1 MAEHARTRIPA
12 PPSLKDA
19 EWLKRPETGRVFA
32 ALAAP
37 GVETRAVGGA
47 VRDTLLGLKVTEID
61 LATTALP
68 EQVMTL
74 ARKAG
79 LKAVPTGIE
88 HGTVTVIADGVP
100 FEVTTLRRD
109 VETFGRHATIAF
121 TEDWEE
127 DARRRDFTIN
137 ALYAGSDGTVFD
149 PLSGYADLVAGRVR
163 FIGDAEAR
171 IKEDYLRILRFF
183 RFNAYYGK
191 GPLDPDGLQ
200 AAVKLRG
207 GIDQL
212 SAERVAAELR
222 RLLVAPQAMRAIEA
236 LFDYGLLSGLLGSVP
251 RLERLNRV
259 IAIEEALGLVPD
271 AMVRLAALAVFVA
284 EDAER
289 LAARLRLSNA
299 EQAVLALGATEHA
312 ETGLPDEEA
321 AKRELYRLGAERLCR
336 RCADRLGRFRRGA
349 RRSKLARG
357 VRLAPTLAGAILSAA
372 RLRHHA
378 ARRSRRTRD
387 RRHAAA
393 ARSGMGGRRL
403 RPVARG
409 AARARGFAQPKI
421 TQARPIRVA
430 AKARTTGTSAISI
443 KHVAAALGRPSRD
456 RHCWSG
462 IRARWY
468 SWSASAG
475 RPR

>member
-12 PPSLKDA
+12 PQSLKDA

-74 ARKAG
+74 ARNAG

-88 HGTVTVIADGVP
+88 HGTVTLIADGVP

-127 DARRRDFTIN
+127 DARRRDFTLN

-149 PLSGYADLVAGRVR
+149 PLSGYADLIAGRVR

-171 IKEDYLRILRFF
+171 INEDYLRILRFF

-200 AAVKLRG
+200 AAVKLRAG
-207 GIDQL
+207 MEQL

-222 RLLVAPQAMRAIEA
+222 RLLVAPQAMRAVEA

-251 RLERLNRV
+251 RLERFNRV
-259 IAIEEALGLVPD
+259 VAVEEAQAIAPD

-299 EQAVLALGATEHA
+299 EQAMLALGAADHA
-312 ETGLPDEEA
+312 ESGLPDEEA
-321 AKRELYRLGAERLCR
+321 AKRVLYRLGAGAFAASVLIAWADAGAAPDDRNWHEAFGLPKRWQAPTFPLRGSDVMPVGDLQGPEIGAMLCR
-336 RCADRLGRFRRGA
+336 LEAEWVAGGFTLSRGEL
-349 RRSKLARG
+349 LAR
-357 VRLAPTLAGAILSAA
+357 
-372 RLRHHA
+372 
-378 ARRSRRTRD
+378 
-387 RRHAAA
+387 
-393 ARSGMGGRRL
+393 
-403 RPVARG
+403 
-409 AARARGFAQPKI
+409 
-421 TQARPIRVA
+421 
-430 AKARTTGTSAISI
+430 
-443 KHVAAALGRPSRD
+443 AAALSRKSPKQD
-456 RHCWSG
+456 R
-462 IRARWY
+462 
-468 SWSASAG
+468 
-475 RPR
+475 